1 MKLKVNFV
9 SKISKTN
16 TINELVFVKNKNIR
30 QNNLKSILKVVLEN
44 ELFNEKKFICSNG
57 ETVRRDK

>member
-44 ELFNEKKFICSNG
+44 ELFN
-57 ETVRRDK
+57 